1 MARELVVF
9 CGNKEGFENG
19 LSQNRMCFVVMRKN
33 MRLGGRDAVY
43 FVVMRKNMRLG
54 GRDAV
59 YFVVMRK
66 NMRLG
71 GRDAVYFV
79 VMRKNMRLGG
89 REPDVLC
96 GDEKEYE
103 IGWPRTGGT

>member
-54 GRDAV
+54 GR
-59 YFVVMRK
+59 
-66 NMRLG
+66 
-71 GRDAVYFV
+71 
-79 VMRKNMRLGG
+79 
-89 REPDVLC
+89 EPDVLC

>member
-1 MARELVVF
+1 VARELVVF

-54 GRDAV
+54 GR
-59 YFVVMRK
+59 
-66 NMRLG
+66 
-71 GRDAVYFV
+71 
-79 VMRKNMRLGG
+79 
-89 REPDVLC
+89 EPDVLC